1 MNEWKIKARG
11 FTSSE
16 FSNLRA
22 GTRLPTSFRR
32 HSRKT
37 ASFSAVAADGFA
49 ELNAVVFGIPPA
61 ATALEGPFATFDD
74 TALGFESVK
83 AVRAGAAC
91 NASFF
96 PVMLMTGTQHGYAW
110 RTADFFIATGI
121 LSSYS
126 FYGLRF
132 RDEPDVRKLNDNT
145 SLGQSLVKRDEGSE
159 FKGFRREQRRGRRF
173 YRWPPRRHRLRSA
186 ELTAQ
191 DEAGNQF

>member
-1 MNEWKIKARG
+1 
-11 FTSSE
+11 
-16 FSNLRA
+16 
-22 GTRLPTSFRR
+22 LPTSFRR

-61 ATALEGPFATFDD
+61 ATALEGPFATFDV

-110 RTADFFIATGI
+110 RTANFFIAAGI

-126 FYGLRF
+126 FYGLILTISSGTAGEEEEEEEAF
-132 RDEPDVRKLNDNT
+132 AVPYSK
-145 SLGQSLVKRDEGSE
+145 KRCD
-159 FKGFRREQRRGRRF
+159 
-173 YRWPPRRHRLRSA
+173 HH
-186 ELTAQ
+186 AQ
-191 DEAGNQF
+191 NMN